1 MDWSKKGN
9 NRVMDDERF
18 GIMEKMQQEVNV
30 RISAKKYTNDEK
42 LADQRP
48 R

>member
-9 NRVMDDERF
+9 NRVMDDELF
-18 GIMEKMQQEVNV
+18 GIMKKMQQEVSV
-30 RISAKKYTNDEK
+30 RISAKKYTNNEK

>member
-9 NRVMDDERF
+9 NRVMDDELF
-18 GIMEKMQQEVNV
+18 GIMEKMQQEVSV
-30 RISAKKYTNDEK
+30 KISAKEYTNNEK

>member
-9 NRVMDDERF
+9 NRVMDDELF
-18 GIMEKMQQEVNV
+18 GIIEKMQQEVSV
-30 RISAKKYTNDEK
+30 KISAKKYTNNEK